1 MHLPLNIVLDLFS
14 TFVLPIYHYGLP
26 LWLSNC
32 SASSLQSIDATL
44 TKFLKRYFMVPLHS
58 NNASIHFLS
67 STIPLSKTLK
77 MAAPNASSSLTFPE
91 TLHGYRLSFLQSPCR
106 EMDHAQY
113 LSEIREKIPPAFWL
127 SRTLA
132 RIPVCPKYRRKLIRE
147 ILDSDHPQL
156 CQTNTF
162 HPTPTSSCICTH
174 CGEPASFYHSRF
186 CTAFVN

>member
-1 MHLPLNIVLDLFS
+1 
-14 TFVLPIYHYGLP
+14 
-26 LWLSNC
+26 
-32 SASSLQSIDATL
+32 
-44 TKFLKRYFMVPLHS
+44 MVPLHS

-67 STIPLSKTLK
+67 STLPLTKTLK

-113 LSEIREKIPPAFWL
+113 LAEIREKIPPTFWL

-132 RIPVCPKYRRKLIRE
+132 GIPVCPKYRRKLIRE

-156 CQTNTF
+156 CQTTTF

-174 CGEPASFYHSRF
+174 CGEPASSYHSRF